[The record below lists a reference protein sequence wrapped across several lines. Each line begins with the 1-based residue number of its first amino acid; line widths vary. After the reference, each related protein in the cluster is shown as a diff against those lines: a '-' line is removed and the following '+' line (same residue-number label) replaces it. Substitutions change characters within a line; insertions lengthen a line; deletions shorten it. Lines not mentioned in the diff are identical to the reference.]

1 MLPNTLYEARIP
13 LIPKPEK
20 DITKRGPRYL
30 INIYTKILNKF
41 CNSNSTT
48 P

>member
-20 DITKRGPRYL
+20 DITKRGPSYL
-30 INIYTKILNKF
+30 IKIYTKILNKL
-41 CNSNSTT
+41 CKTNSTIS
-48 P
+48 